1 MYTYDIN
8 RNNAKKISNKYHCR
22 VAKNPEEALDDQT
35 RDILQEE
42 AEKILSTF
50 MINNVYA
57 QEDIFYEPTWF
68 ENLINAIMSIF
79 GGGTSDTSSVI
90 IEIPT
95 IEDPF
100 MNPDIDWDNPIII
113 DPRGFDDLFPW
124 TKF

>member
-1 MYTYDIN
+1 
-8 RNNAKKISNKYHCR
+8 
-22 VAKNPEEALDDQT
+22 
-35 RDILQEE
+35 
-42 AEKILSTF
+42 

-57 QEDIFYEPTWF
+57 QEDIFYEPSWF

-113 DPRGFDDLFPW
+113 DPRGFDDLFP
-124 TKF
+124 